1 MSDVDF
7 RLGNKP
13 FYDNNKFR
21 RGFAKSGDFTLA
33 EEEILIRYGATMNQ
47 LEQGEIA
54 PESVVEQH
62 FLLVMQDE
70 RQAET
75 KLEKAWVKY
84 IHLARDRRRFHTLNA
99 KKPVEAEA
107 NRDDDD
113 DDDYQQDDVLD
124 DSLVTED
131 SDIADR

>member
-47 LEQGEIA
+47 LEQGEIT
-54 PESVVEQH
+54 PENIAEEH
-62 FLLVMQDE
+62 FLLVIQDE
-70 RQAET
+70 KQADT

-84 IHLARDRRRFHTLNA
+84 IHLARDRRRFHTLNG

-107 NRDDDD
+107 SRNEDDS
-113 DDDYQQDDVLD
+113 YEQDDVLD